1 MRTKYLVAA
10 SAAVLVAAVAVAAPG
25 QEGAHMGAHMNAH
38 AGGHGAGHGF
48 DKLDANKDGSIT
60 RAEIDAQAAERFA
73 RIDADRDGF
82 VTQAEMK
89 THHDAMRAQMA
100 AKMKERADKGG
111 ERAERRMERM
121 EKRGERM
128 AKRGDHFAK
137 RDANGDGRIS
147 LAEFQ
152 AGGGK
157 MIERFDADKNGVVTK
172 EEMAKARE
180 AWKGKRKG

>member
-1 MRTKYLVAA
+1 
-10 SAAVLVAAVAVAAPG
+10 
-25 QEGAHMGAHMNAH
+25 MGAH

-48 DKLDANKDGSIT
+48 DKLDANNDGSIT
-60 RAEIDAQAAERFA
+60 RAEVDAQAAERFA
-73 RIDADRDGF
+73 KIDANRDGF
-82 VTQAEMK
+82 VTQAEMT

-128 AKRGDHFAK
+128 DKRGDHFAK
-137 RDANGDGRIS
+137 RDANADGRIS
-147 LAEFQ
+147 LPEFQ
-152 AGGGK
+152 AGGAK
-157 MIERFDADKNGVVTK
+157 MLERFDTDKNGVVTK

-180 AWKGKRKG
+180 AWKGKHKS